1 MNRIQKIKNNLYS
14 VLISGNTDSVISEL
28 SEYSI
33 SKMSIKNYNTKEEA
47 LNKAIEL
54 PDLNWAHIV
63 NYHRYEFK
71 RLKDIVYEVVSK
83 YSSYVEFIPILKSP
97 DKLKKE
103 VFNRINYYKDTF
115 HPNSHINDII
125 VFNIINPFSQNLK
138 NIIPFLKN
146 NKELHLNKSFTKDKK
161 IFSLVG
167 TTNNNTSYTINLY
180 PSVLYNWL
188 KNSEKISNIEKMNQN
203 YKKALELQDTI
214 DKSFDN

>member
-33 SKMSIKNYNTKEEA
+33 SKMFIENYNTKEEA
-47 LNKAIEL
+47 IQKAITL
-54 PDLNWAHIV
+54 PDLNWGNIV

-71 RLKDIVYEVVSK
+71 RLKDIVYETISK
-83 YSSYVEFIPILKSP
+83 YGTYIEFIPILKSP

-138 NIIPFLKN
+138 NIRPFLKN
-146 NKELHLNKSFTKDKK
+146 NKELNLNKSFTKDKK

-167 TTNNNTSYTINLY
+167 TTKNNTCYTINLY

-188 KNSEKISNIEKMNQN
+188 KTSEKISDIEKMNKN
-203 YKKALELQDTI
+203 YKKTLELQDTI
-214 DKSFDN
+214 DKSYNN

>member
-1 MNRIQKIKNNLYS
+1 MNRIQKIKNDSYL

-33 SKMSIKNYNTKEEA
+33 SKMSIKNYKTKEEA
-47 LNKAIEL
+47 LQKSIEL
-54 PDLNWAHIV
+54 PDLNWGNIV

-71 RLKDIVYEVVSK
+71 RLKDIVYEEVSK
-83 YSSYVEFIPILKSP
+83 YSNYVEFIPILKSP
-97 DKLKKE
+97 DKLKRE
-103 VFNRINYYKDTF
+103 VFNRINYYKNTF

-146 NKELHLNKSFTKDKK
+146 NKELNLNKSFTKDKK
-161 IFSLVG
+161 IFSLIG
-167 TTNNNTSYTINLY
+167 TTRNNTSYTINLY

-188 KNSEKISNIEKMNQN
+188 KNSEKISNIEEMNNN
-203 YKKALELQDTI
+203 YKKAIELQNTI
-214 DKSFDN
+214 DKSFNN